1 MEKATAIGIISRS
14 AQLYK
19 EHLEDKVVLFV
30 YGSPQEMKKYMNSSM
45 EGEPPLRY
53 YEATFLRRNFD
64 HLTGV
69 KKAKHIKSSIHFY
82 EKVLYKKLNES
93 DFEFNDDGTTV
104 QKLEILECLM
114 QIKTTAA
121 MFGDYINAGPK
132 LYTEKVSG
140 TTNGCMGFVYSKEDR
155 VNVPNTLL
163 NKDIREIIPK
173 PNNKIYAIFYRNI
186 KKNKYSNIS
195 KLDRDID
202 FTTFKFTSEI
212 EKRVDRESII
222 FDFKKSK

>member
-19 EHLEDKVVLFV
+19 EHLEDKVLLFV
-30 YGSPQEMKKYMNSSM
+30 YGSPQEMKNYMNSSM
-45 EGEPPLRY
+45 DGEPPLRF

-82 EKVLYKKLNES
+82 EKVLDKKLIEG
-93 DFEFNDDGTTV
+93 DFGFSDDGTTV

-121 MFGDYINAGPK
+121 MFGDYTNAGPK

-140 TTNGCMGFVYSKEDR
+140 TTNGCMGFVYSKQDKA
-155 VNVPNTLL
+155 NVPNTLL

-173 PNNKIYAIFYRNI
+173 PSNKIYAIFYKNI
-186 KKNKYSNIS
+186 KKNKFSNIS

-202 FTTFKFTSEI
+202 YTTFNFTSEI
-212 EKRVDRESII
+212 EKRIDRENII
-222 FDFKKSK
+222 LDFKKPK